1 MDRSKS
7 LGEGSEP
14 EETGE
19 KEGIADKV
27 VGRVKR
33 AAGAVQR
40 AARGALGRPE
50 AGEDLLF
57 QVLHADHEEV
67 SQLLEKVLAS
77 PEGDRLID
85 LWGRLSSSL
94 TAHNLAETEIV
105 YGCLSAIASTKDQIP
120 HSIEEHNEVDRML
133 AEADAMKPGTEEFFA
148 LVSDIQRAVLH
159 HVDQE
164 EGTLLPNA
172 RSALSEQARDDLV
185 EQFRKRKAELLPE
198 VEKEL
203 DPVLEQERRAL
214 QSGDLDDVEE
224 PDQVRRDDRASAA
237 RPGTTARSTGKQEGD
252 LDRRTV
258 KDLQEMA
265 RSKGIHDWSKMNK
278 PDLVRALKR
287 R

>member
-1 MDRSKS
+1 MERSDS
-7 LGEGSEP
+7 VEGIEP
-14 EETGE
+14 EGTAE
-19 KEGIADKV
+19 KEGMAEKV
-27 VGRVKR
+27 VNRVKR

-40 AARGALGRPE
+40 AARGALGKPE

-67 SQLLEKVLAS
+67 AQLFEKVLAS

-85 LWGRLSSSL
+85 LWGRLSSTL

-105 YGCLSAIASTKDQIP
+105 YGCLSALASTKDRIP
-120 HSIEEHNEVDRML
+120 RSIEEHNAVDRML

-148 LVSDIQRAVLH
+148 LVSDIRRAVIR
-159 HVDQE
+159 HVDEE

-185 EQFRKRKAELLPE
+185 AEFRKRKAELLPE
-198 VEKEL
+198 VEEEIE
-203 DPVLEQERRAL
+203 PVLERERREL
-214 QSGDLDDVEE
+214 QSGDLDDGDEE
-224 PDQVRRDDRASAA
+224 PDPGRVRPEAQPGKDA
-237 RPGTTARSTGKQEGD
+237 RGYGKKESN

-258 KDLQEMA
+258 KELKDMA
-265 RSKGIHDWSKMNK
+265 RSKGIEGWRTMSK
-278 PDLVRALKR
+278 PDLVRTLAR